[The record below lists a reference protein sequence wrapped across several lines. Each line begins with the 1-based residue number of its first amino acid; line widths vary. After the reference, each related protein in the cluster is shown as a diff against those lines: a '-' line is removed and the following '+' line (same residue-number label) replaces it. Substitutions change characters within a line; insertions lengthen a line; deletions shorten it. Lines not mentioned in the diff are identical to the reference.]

1 MTELFILHKA
11 DFQRHLNGCERRLTN
26 YSKSIQTLGNAVL
39 KQQVNDDDRCREQ
52 IKKMYLEEKSLY
64 SILTSLDQSTFAA
77 TGRKRLDLVKSNLE
91 RQRIEFERIR
101 TNCGYSFEPFDSEPS
116 ESNDQLKQ
124 LMQQRSKEIEL
135 DFIDQT
141 GVVVG
146 RLERDLTD
154 LRGAF
159 VDLNRLV
166 HEQGSMVD
174 NIELALTKADEMVV
188 EATEQVKATVQQKR
202 RSTRTKW
209 IVIGAVS
216 CIFLLLI
223 VIISLVWKLAFP
235 SIRR

>member
-11 DFQRHLNGCERRLTN
+11 DFQRHLNGCERRLAN
-26 YSKSIQTLGNAVL
+26 FSKSIQTLGNAVL
-39 KQQVNDDDRCREQ
+39 KQQVNDDDQCREQ

-101 TNCGYSFEPFDSEPS
+101 TNCGYSFELFDSEPS

-141 GVVVG
+141 GVVMG

-154 LRGAF
+154 LRGTF

-174 NIELALTKADEMVV
+174 NIELALTQADEMVV

-209 IVIGAVS
+209 IVIGALS

-223 VIISLVWKLAFP
+223 VIISLIWKLAFP
-235 SIRR
+235 SIRY